1 MNDFNARFGQA
12 ECGRQRPVTR
22 RMAALAIATSVG
34 AAMLMPSTPA
44 LAQKYPDR
52 PVRIV
57 LPFGAGGVA
66 DVTTR
71 LVAEKLGEKLGQ
83 RFIVENMPGAGGITA
98 ARAVLQAA
106 PDGYTLALFSNGTAV
121 SVGLFKS
128 LPFDPVKDF
137 KPVSNMGYFDLIL
150 ATSVKSPYKTLKDF
164 IDAAKASPGKL
175 NIGTIAAGS
184 TQNLGAELFKSTAG
198 INVVTVP
205 FKNSGD
211 VAIALERNDIQM
223 AVDFYAALRPSLE
236 SDKFVP
242 VATTGTERVSY
253 LKDVPTAKEAGAGDF
268 VATSWN
274 AIYVRKEVPDDIV
287 KTLNAALNEVLNDPT
302 IKQKAIDVGIEAKGS
317 TTEALDKQL
326 TSDIAKW
333 SAVIEKAGI
342 PKRD

>member
-1 MNDFNARFGQA
+1 MGHFNTRS
-12 ECGRQRPVTR
+12 GRAKADHSFPLTR
-22 RMAALAIATSVG
+22 RAATLAIATSLG
-34 AAMLMPSTPA
+34 AAMLLPASPA
-44 LAQKYPDR
+44 LAQKYPER
-52 PVRIV
+52 PVKIV

-71 LVAEKLGEKLGQ
+71 LVAEKLGDKLGQ
-83 RFIVENMPGAGGITA
+83 RFIVENVPGAGGIAA
-98 ARAVLQAA
+98 ARAVLQAP

-150 ATSVKSPYKTLKDF
+150 AVGANSPYKTLKDF
-164 IDAAKASPGKL
+164 IDAAKANPGKL

-198 INVVTVP
+198 INAVTVP

-236 SDKFVP
+236 AGKFRP
-242 VATTGTERVSY
+242 LATTGETRVTY

-274 AIYVRKEVPDDIV
+274 AIYVRKDVPDDVV
-287 KTLNAALNEVLNDPT
+287 KTLNAALNEVLNDAT
-302 IKQKAIDVGIEAKGS
+302 IKQKAIDVGIVAKGS

-326 TSDIAKW
+326 TSDITKW

-342 PKRD
+342 EKR

>member
-1 MNDFNARFGQA
+1 MLKHGMM
-12 ECGRQRPVTR
+12 GRTMRNRGIFTVIG
-22 RMAALAIATSVG
+22 AAAGALALLLGG
-34 AAMLMPSTPA
+34 APA
-44 LAQKYPDR
+44 SAQKYPER
-52 PVRIV
+52 PVKIV

-71 LVAEKLGEKLGQ
+71 LVAEKLGDKLGQ
-83 RFIVENMPGAGGITA
+83 RFVVENMPGAGGITA

-137 KPVSNMGYFDLIL
+137 KPVSSMGYFDLIL
-150 ATSVKSPYKTLKDF
+150 ATSVNSPYKTLGDF
-164 IDAAKASPGKL
+164 IKAAKANPGKL

-184 TQNLGAELFKSTAG
+184 TQHLGAELFKSTAG
-198 INVVTVP
+198 IDAVTVA

-211 VAIALERNDIQM
+211 VAIALERDDIQL

-236 SDKFVP
+236 SGKFVP
-242 VATTGTERVSY
+242 VATSGLTRVSY

-268 VATSWN
+268 EATSWN
-274 AIYVRKEVPDDIV
+274 AIYVRKEVPDEVV
-287 KTLNAALNEVLNDPT
+287 KTLNAALNEVLNDPV
-302 IKQKAIDVGIEAKGS
+302 IKQKAIDVGIVAKGS
-317 TTEALDKQL
+317 TPEALDKQL

-342 PKRD
+342 EKR

>member
-1 MNDFNARFGQA
+1 MF
-12 ECGRQRPVTR
+12 V
-22 RMAALAIATSVG
+22 RMAVAGLIVAQACVHASSACAQSALSPADFYRGKTVTVYVG
-34 AAMLMPSTPA
+34 LSP
-44 LAQKYPDR
+44 
-52 PVRIV
+52 
-57 LPFGAGGVA
+57 GGGYDQNA
-66 DVTTR
+66 R
-71 LVAEKLGEKLGQ
+71 LVARYLGKYIPGEPLVVV
-83 RFIVENMPGAGGITA
+83 RNMPGAGGITA

-150 ATSVKSPYKTLKDF
+150 ATSVNSPYKTLGDF
-164 IDAAKASPGKL
+164 IKAAKANPGKL

-184 TQNLGAELFKSTAG
+184 TQHLGAELFKSTAG
-198 INVVTVP
+198 IDAVTVA

-211 VAIALERNDIQM
+211 VAIALERDDIQL

-236 SDKFVP
+236 SGKFVP
-242 VATTGTERVSY
+242 VATSGLTRVSY

-268 VATSWN
+268 EATSWN
-274 AIYVRKEVPDDIV
+274 AIYVRKEVPDEVV
-287 KTLNAALNEVLNDPT
+287 KTLNAALNEVLNDPV
-302 IKQKAIDVGIEAKGS
+302 IKQKAIDVGIVAKGS
-317 TTEALDKQL
+317 TPEALDKQL

-342 PKRD
+342 EKR